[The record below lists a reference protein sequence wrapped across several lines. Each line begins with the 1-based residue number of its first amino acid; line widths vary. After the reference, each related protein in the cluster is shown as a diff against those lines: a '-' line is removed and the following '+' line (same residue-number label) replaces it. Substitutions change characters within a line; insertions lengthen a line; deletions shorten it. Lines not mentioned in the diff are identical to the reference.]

1 MLDILVKNARLDGHE
16 GSVDIGIV
24 GAAIHSLQASC
35 AEPARTTLDA
45 GHQFVC
51 AGFYESHIHLDK
63 ACILDRCSVEQ
74 GGKEEAA
81 AESKKAKQDFTE
93 DDVFARASR
102 VVEMAIKKG
111 TMGLRTFV
119 ETDPRA
125 GLRSLAALRRVRA
138 AYAHAIDIE
147 LCAFAQEGL
156 TQEMAT
162 YDLLRQALQQGA
174 DLVGGCPYTDPDP
187 DRHVELIFDL
197 AEEFNV
203 DVDFHLDFD
212 LDPSQSGIPK
222 IAEETRR
229 RGYQGRVAVGHVN
242 KLSAMPAAQR
252 TALARLLL
260 EADIVLTVL
269 PATDLLLMGHGKD
282 HLVPRGVVNANE
294 LRALGLRTTIASNN
308 ILNGFTPYGDAS
320 LLRMANLYANVAQLA
335 TDEAIRAAYE
345 MVTTEAARLLG
356 QQARLRVGG
365 PATFVVLE
373 AASAVEAIRIVA
385 QPLLGYK
392 NGCPTF
398 TNSPAVLHQPVAK

>member
-1 MLDILVKNARLDGHE
+1 MLDILVKNARLDDHE
-16 GSVDIGIV
+16 ASVDIGIV
-24 GAAIHSLQASC
+24 GETIHLLQANITDS
-35 AEPARTTLDA
+35 ARVTLEA
-45 GHQFVC
+45 NHQFVC
-51 AGFYESHIHLDK
+51 AGFYETHIHLDK
-63 ACILDRCSVEQ
+63 VCILDRCSVEK
-74 GGKEEAA
+74 GSKEEAA

-102 VVEMAIKKG
+102 IVEMAIKKG

-125 GLRSLAALRRVRA
+125 GLRSLAALKRVRA
-138 AYAHAIDIE
+138 AYAHALDIE

-162 YDLLRQALQQGA
+162 YELLRQALQQGA

-203 DVDFHLDFD
+203 NVDFHLDFD

-222 IAEETRR
+222 IAEQTRR
-229 RGYQGRVAVGHVN
+229 RGYQGRVSVGHVN
-242 KLSAMPAAQR
+242 KLSAMPPAQR
-252 TALARLLL
+252 TELAQLLQQ
-260 EADIVLTVL
+260 ADIALTVL
-269 PATDLLLMGHGKD
+269 PATDLLLMGQEQD
-282 HLVPRGVVNANE
+282 HLIPRGVVNANE

-308 ILNGFTPYGDAS
+308 ILNAFTPYGDAS
-320 LLRMANLYANVAQLA
+320 LVRMANLYANVAQLA

-365 PATFVVLE
+365 PATFVLLE
-373 AASAVEAIRIVA
+373 AASAVDVIRTVA

-392 NGCPTF
+392 NGRPTF
-398 TNSPAVLHQPVAK
+398 VNSPAVLCPPA

>member
-1 MLDILVKNARLDGHE
+1 MLDVLVKNARLDDHA
-16 GSVDIGIV
+16 GSVDLGIV
-24 GAAIHSLQASC
+24 GSTIELLQANID
-35 AEPARTTLDA
+35 APARTTLNA
-45 GHQFVC
+45 NHQFVC
-51 AGFYESHIHLDK
+51 TGFYETHIHLDK
-63 ACILDRCSVEQ
+63 ACILGRCAVEK

-93 DDVFARASR
+93 EDVFTRASR

-125 GLRSLAALRRVRA
+125 GLRSLAALKRVRA
-138 AYAHAIDIE
+138 TYAHAIDIE

-162 YDLLRQALQQGA
+162 YELLRQALQQGA
-174 DLVGGCPYTDPDP
+174 DLVGGCPYTDPNP
-187 DRHVELIFDL
+187 DRHVELMFDL
-197 AEEFNV
+197 AEEFGV

-212 LDPSQSGIPK
+212 LDPSESGIPK
-222 IAEETRR
+222 IAAETRR

-242 KLSAMPAAQR
+242 KLSAMPATQR
-252 TALARLLL
+252 TALAQLLQQ
-260 EADIVLTVL
+260 ADIALTVL
-269 PATDLLLMGHGKD
+269 PATDLLLMGHGQD

-308 ILNGFTPYGDAS
+308 ILNAFTPYGDAS
-320 LLRMANLYANVAQLA
+320 LVCMANLYANVAQLA

-365 PATFVVLE
+365 PATFVLLE
-373 AASAVEAIRIVA
+373 AASAVEVIRTVA

-392 NGCPTF
+392 NGRPTF
-398 TNSPAVLHQPVAK
+398 TNSPAVLHAPS

>member
-24 GAAIHSLQASC
+24 GATIHSLQANC
-35 AEPARTTLDA
+35 AEPTRTTLDA

-63 ACILDRCSVEQ
+63 ACILDRCSVEK

-125 GLRSLAALRRVRA
+125 GLRSLAALWRVRA

-162 YDLLRQALQQGA
+162 YELLRQALQQGA

-242 KLSAMPAAQR
+242 KLSAMPPAQR

-260 EADIVLTVL
+260 EADIALTVL
-269 PATDLLLMGHGKD
+269 PATDLLLMGHGQD

-320 LLRMANLYANVAQLA
+320 LVRMANLYANVAQLA

-365 PATFVVLE
+365 PATFVLLE
-373 AASAVEAIRIVA
+373 ASSAVEAIRTVA

-392 NGCPTF
+392 NGRPTF
-398 TNSPAVLHQPVAK
+398 TNSPAVLH

>member
-1 MLDILVKNARLDGHE
+1 MLDVLVKNARLDDHA
-16 GSVDIGIV
+16 GSVAIGIV
-24 GAAIHSLQASC
+24 GDTIRAIQPHL

-45 GHQFVC
+45 NHQFVC
-51 AGFYESHIHLDK
+51 AGFYETHIHLDK
-63 ACILDRCSVEQ
+63 ACILSRCSVEQ
-74 GGKEEAA
+74 GSKEEAA

-125 GLRSLAALRRVRA
+125 GLRSLAGLRRVRA
-138 AYAHAIDIE
+138 AYAHALDVE

-174 DLVGGCPYTDPDP
+174 DLVGGCHYTDPDP

-197 AEEFNV
+197 AEEFDV

-212 LDPSQSGIPK
+212 LEPSQSGIPK
-222 IAEETRR
+222 IAAETRR
-229 RGYQGRVAVGHVN
+229 RGYQGRVVVGHIN
-242 KLSAMPAAQR
+242 KLSALPAAQR
-252 TALARLLL
+252 TELAQLLL
-260 EADIVLTVL
+260 EADIALTVL
-269 PATDLLLMGHGKD
+269 PATDLLLMGHGQD
-282 HLVPRGVVNANE
+282 YLVPRGVVNANE

-308 ILNGFTPYGDAS
+308 ILNAFTPYGDAS
-320 LLRMANLYANVAQLA
+320 LVRMANLYANVAQLA
-335 TDEAIRAAYE
+335 TDDAIRAAYE
-345 MVTTEAARLLG
+345 MVTTEAAQLLG

-365 PATFVVLE
+365 PATFVLLE
-373 AASAVEAIRIVA
+373 AGSAVEAIRTMA

-392 NGCPTF
+392 NGRPTF
-398 TNSPAVLHQPVAK
+398 TNSPAVLIK

>member
-1 MLDILVKNARLDGHE
+1 MLDVLVKNARLDDHA
-16 GSVDIGIV
+16 GSVDLGIV
-24 GAAIHSLQASC
+24 GSTIELLQANID
-35 AEPARTTLDA
+35 APARTTLNA
-45 GHQFVC
+45 NHQFVC
-51 AGFYESHIHLDK
+51 TGFYETHIHLDK
-63 ACILDRCSVEQ
+63 ACILGRCAVEK

-93 DDVFARASR
+93 EDVFTRASR

-125 GLRSLAALRRVRA
+125 GLRSLAALKRVRA
-138 AYAHAIDIE
+138 TYAHAIDIE

-162 YDLLRQALQQGA
+162 YELLRQALQQGA
-174 DLVGGCPYTDPDP
+174 DLVGGCPYTDPNP
-187 DRHVELIFDL
+187 DRHVELMFDL
-197 AEEFNV
+197 AEEFGV

-212 LDPSQSGIPK
+212 LDPSESGIPK
-222 IAEETRR
+222 IAAETRR

-242 KLSAMPAAQR
+242 KLSAMPATQR
-252 TALARLLL
+252 TALAQLLQQ
-260 EADIVLTVL
+260 ADIALTVL
-269 PATDLLLMGHGKD
+269 PATDLLLMGHGQD

-308 ILNGFTPYGDAS
+308 ILNAFTPYGDAS
-320 LLRMANLYANVAQLA
+320 LVRMANLYANVAQLA

-365 PATFVVLE
+365 PATFVLLE
-373 AASAVEAIRIVA
+373 AASAVEVIRTVA

-392 NGCPTF
+392 NGRPTF
-398 TNSPAVLHQPVAK
+398 TNSPAVLHAPS

>member
-1 MLDILVKNARLDGHE
+1 MLDVLVKNARLDDHA
-16 GSVDIGIV
+16 GSVDLGIV
-24 GAAIHSLQASC
+24 GSTIELLQANID
-35 AEPARTTLDA
+35 APARTTLNA
-45 GHQFVC
+45 NHQFVC
-51 AGFYESHIHLDK
+51 TGFYETHIHLDK
-63 ACILDRCSVEQ
+63 ACILGRCAVEK

-93 DDVFARASR
+93 EDVFTRASR

-125 GLRSLAALRRVRA
+125 GLRSLAALKRVRA
-138 AYAHAIDIE
+138 TYAHAIDIE

-162 YDLLRQALQQGA
+162 YELLRQALQQGA
-174 DLVGGCPYTDPDP
+174 DLVGGCPYTDPNP

-197 AEEFNV
+197 AEEFGV

-212 LDPSQSGIPK
+212 LDPSESGIPK
-222 IAEETRR
+222 IAAETRR

-242 KLSAMPAAQR
+242 KLSAMPATQR
-252 TALARLLL
+252 TALAQLLQQ
-260 EADIVLTVL
+260 ADIALTVL
-269 PATDLLLMGHGKD
+269 PATDLLLMGHGQD

-308 ILNGFTPYGDAS
+308 ILNAFTPYGDAS
-320 LLRMANLYANVAQLA
+320 LVRMANLYANVAQLA

-365 PATFVVLE
+365 PATFVLLE
-373 AASAVEAIRIVA
+373 AASAVEVIRTVA

-392 NGCPTF
+392 NGRPTF
-398 TNSPAVLHQPVAK
+398 TNSPAVLHAPS